1 MIGGIE
7 LGGTKC
13 IAAIAEKP
21 NSIIDTIR
29 IPTSTPEKTL
39 SDIFDFFRSYEL
51 KSLGIA
57 TFGPVCLD
65 SSSEKYGTI
74 LSDTKEDWLGAN
86 VLSFFKQQYSFPITV
101 DTDVNASAIAEFEY
115 GSGKKFNSLVY
126 LTVGTGIGGGAIING
141 QPLHGNLHPEM
152 GHIIIDDE
160 EEGICRI
167 HTNCLEGLA
176 SGPAIEKRWK
186 ISPQDLPSDHEAWNL
201 EAKYLARGLS
211 SIIYLLSPE
220 IIVIGGGVMKQTQLL
235 DMIKTETSK
244 LLNCFVPLPQ
254 ISPPKLGDYTGV
266 TGALKIAN
274 SSI

>member
-13 IAAIAEKP
+13 IAAVAENP
-21 NSIIDTIR
+21 TSIIDNVR
-29 IPTSTPEKTL
+29 ISTTNPEQTL
-39 SDIFDFFRSYEL
+39 SLISNFFRKYKL

-65 SSSEKYGTI
+65 ASSEKYGTI
-74 LSDTKEDWLGAN
+74 LSDTKEGWLGSN
-86 VLSFFKQQYSFPITV
+86 VYSTFKQHHAIPMAV
-101 DTDVNASAIAEFEY
+101 ETDVNSSAIAEFEY

-186 ISPQDLPSDHEAWNL
+186 TPPQDLPSDHEAWNL

-235 DMIKTETSK
+235 DMVKTETSK

-254 ISPPKLGDYTGV
+254 ISSPKLGDYAGV

-274 SSI
+274 SLI

>member
-13 IAAIAEKP
+13 IAAIAKTP
-21 NSIIDTIR
+21 NSIIDSIR
-29 IPTSTPEKTL
+29 IPTSSPNETL
-39 SDIFDFFRSYEL
+39 SHISDFFTGY
-51 KSLGIA
+51 KINSLGVA

-65 SSSEKYGTI
+65 SFSEKYGTI
-74 LSDTKEDWLGAN
+74 LSDTKKDWLGTN
-86 VLSFFKQQYSFPITV
+86 VLSTFKQQYSIPMAV
-101 DTDVNASAIAEFEY
+101 ETDVNASAIAEFEY

-126 LTVGTGIGGGAIING
+126 LTVGTGIGGGAVING

-160 EEGICRI
+160 NEGICRI

-176 SGPAIEKRWK
+176 SGPAIEKRWQTPPHK
-186 ISPQDLPSDHEAWNL
+186 LPPDHEAWVL
-201 EAKYLARGLS
+201 EAKYLARGIS

-220 IIVIGGGVMKQTQLL
+220 IIVIGGGVMKQLQLFE
-235 DMIKTETSK
+235 MIKTHTSK

-254 ISPPKLGDYTGV
+254 ISPPKLEDYSGV
-266 TGALKIAN
+266 TGALKIAH
-274 SSI
+274 SLI